1 MASKEDA
8 FNRIIL
14 ANHTI
19 SESTFQQTVTSKDD
33 MPEERPYMPD
43 GCSCCSDV
51 SQNGQKLRRCSRV
64 SMVLRL
70 RRCQKKDWSIH
81 KRVCKPNSDAA
92 IIHYMI
98 SNFMAN
104 PLLVFYLQIALVL
117 ELDLIENPVIDKPVT
132 ARCELCRYP
141 AGVEYEADSAIGQIN
156 MKQLKQGSK
165 WMLQLKK
172 LVALDAEEA
181 VDAQRMVIWKEM
193 KEKSEANGFLRAPV
207 QVVLIEFAF
216 GDREPGTPFALT
228 ISDAVIERMKSADSE
243 AESAISSEWATDEQ
257 FSVKSSLSNIN
268 SYIREDK
275 KNELRLRSR
284 SYVH

>member
-1 MASKEDA
+1 
-8 FNRIIL
+8 
-14 ANHTI
+14 
-19 SESTFQQTVTSKDD
+19 
-33 MPEERPYMPD
+33 
-43 GCSCCSDV
+43 
-51 SQNGQKLRRCSRV
+51 
-64 SMVLRL
+64 
-70 RRCQKKDWSIH
+70 
-81 KRVCKPNSDAA
+81 
-92 IIHYMI
+92 
-98 SNFMAN
+98 MAN

-117 ELDLIENPVIDKPVT
+117 ELNLIENPVIDKPVT

-141 AGVEYEADSAIGQIN
+141 AGVEYEADSTIGQIK
-156 MKQLKQGSK
+156 MKQGSK

-193 KEKSEANGFLRAPV
+193 KEKSEENGFLRAPV

-243 AESAISSEWATDEQ
+243 AGSATSSEWATDEQ
-257 FSVKSSLSNIN
+257 FSVKSSLRYATVPHFKTFVKFPYSNIN